1 MPKTLSK
8 AVLNTLKLFRVKGV
22 VEISVVLAGP
32 ARMRTF
38 NRDWRKKDRP
48 TDVLSFGFWK
58 AEGGIRRGEIVIC
71 LAVARAQARKLG
83 IPLSRNIATLAS
95 HGTIH
100 LLGIDHERSEKEYR
114 LTMRAQEQVVN
125 SI

>member
-1 MPKTLSK
+1 MP
-8 AVLNTLKLFRVKGV
+8 AVHSTLKLFRVKGA
-22 VEISVVLAGP
+22 VEVSVVLVGP

-58 AEGGIRRGEIVIC
+58 AEDGIQRGEIIIC

-83 IPLSRNIATLAS
+83 IAFSRNTAILAS

-114 LTMRAQEQVVN
+114 LTMKAQEKVVN
-125 SI
+125 SL